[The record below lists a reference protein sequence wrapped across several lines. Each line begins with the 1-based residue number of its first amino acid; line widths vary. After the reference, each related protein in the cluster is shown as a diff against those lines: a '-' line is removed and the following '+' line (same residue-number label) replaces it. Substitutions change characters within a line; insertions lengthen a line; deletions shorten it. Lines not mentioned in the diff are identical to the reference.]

1 MSVLD
6 LIIFACGSGR
16 MREREGEYHSSHEVA
31 SYHV

>member
-6 LIIFACGSGR
+6 LIIFAYGSGR
-16 MREREGEYHSSHEVA
+16 LRECEGDYQSSHEVT